1 MINIIIS
8 SLLSFWMFGNLQRL
22 YTLKKYT
29 KDIKNADYL
38 NIGLNVSTLFL
49 PAIIFYFLEK
59 LNLFLLGFVFG
70 WSILIIS
77 TLLVMILLAADIN
90 KNVTNSTSMPT
101 FGIVFNLP
109 ITVVMIATGLYLG
122 DPFTIGASMAVL
134 SSWIGYIATR

>member
-49 PAIIFYFLEK
+49 TAIIFYFLEK

-90 KNVTNSTSMPT
+90 E
-101 FGIVFNLP
+101 
-109 ITVVMIATGLYLG
+109 ATTAFK
-122 DPFTIGASMAVL
+122 P
-134 SSWIGYIATR
+134 